1 MWIKST
7 LFDISTPDMNKPET
21 NCRELTARTAA
32 VLDNK
37 NLQLLF
43 VSTQRNNLEL
53 SIEYAITQ

>member
-1 MWIKST
+1 MGVKST
-7 LFDISTPDMNKPET
+7 QFDISTPDMNKPET

-43 VSTQRNNLEL
+43 VSTQ
-53 SIEYAITQ
+53 